1 MKKDF
6 EGRKHLRQAAETARA
21 LRAESR
27 RFLGF
32 EGSMTAIQV
41 QMLSDFN
48 ASATILH
55 SGDKGTARENVLR
68 DFLKGPYLP
77 KRYGV
82 AEGTGAVV
90 ATNGAMS
97 GQIDITI
104 YDALDAPRLLDV
116 GGIQYFPVESV
127 FGVVQVKSNLSSTAE
142 IVDGLDNIASFKSLR
157 CRGHAEPL
165 GFGILFAYTASLR
178 WPTIIETIAQW
189 ERANPSVHWP
199 NLVCVL
205 DQGHILNLAGRRTTV
220 HNATL
225 QAIKEPSLYPILSD
239 GAELVTFYLLL
250 LDILSAISLPR
261 IPHWSYANLPMW
273 IENHSVRFTFGAFS
287 QVGNCPEHGS
297 YLKDLAPGAANK
309 IVAGCAGQSKVN
321 EWSLFMDSDA
331 PTPGEPNVY
340 AFDPEGHGRAA
351 FQMIETLIGA
361 DGQARVVDG
370 GLGFEAIEIDEQ
382 VYYVPY
388 YYDTKLAL
396 VKRCS
401 KCDQSQPLP
410 QMTLEDWQ
418 TYLRERAERRRQ
430 RVAVRNESS
439 ESDETSDK

>member
-1 MKKDF
+1 M
-6 EGRKHLRQAAETARA
+6 
-21 LRAESR
+21 
-27 RFLGF
+27 
-32 EGSMTAIQV
+32 
-41 QMLSDFN
+41 
-48 ASATILH
+48 
-55 SGDKGTARENVLR
+55 
-68 DFLKGPYLP
+68 
-77 KRYGV
+77 
-82 AEGTGAVV
+82 V

-127 FGVVQVKSNLSSTAE
+127 FGVVQVKSNLSSASE
-142 IVDGLDNIASFKSLR
+142 IVDGLNNIASFKSLL
-157 CRGHAEPL
+157 CRRHNEPL
-165 GFGILFAYTASLR
+165 GFGILFAYTASLK
-178 WPTIIETIAQW
+178 WPTIIEAITQW
-189 ERANPSVHWP
+189 EIATPSARWP

-220 HNATL
+220 HNAKL
-225 QAIKEPSLYPILSD
+225 QTIKEPSLYPILSD

-250 LDILSAISLPR
+250 LDILSEISLPQ

-287 QVGNCPEHGS
+287 QVGKCPEHGS
-297 YLKDLAPGAANK
+297 YLKDLTAGAADK
-309 IVAGCAGQSKVN
+309 IVAGCAGKSKVA

-340 AFDPEGHGRAA
+340 AFDPEGHGSPA

-396 VKRCS
+396 VKHCP
-401 KCDQSQPLP
+401 KCDQNEPLP
-410 QMTLEDWQ
+410 QMTLEDWHS
-418 TYLRERAERRRQ
+418 YLRERAEKRRQ
-430 RVAVRNESS
+430 QLKTRNEATK
-439 ESDETSDK
+439 SDETSDE